1 VPRVETLFPAM
12 LVEEGEVYSPGS
24 MVTENG
30 RRPSLPGPP
39 SPSSSPSGSTR
50 LLLPPTREK
59 KSELSLLRDDE
70 DDDGRPLRAA
80 LPPPLRLRPTD
91 PSL

>member
-50 LLLPPTREK
+50 PLLPPTREK

-70 DDDGRPLRAA
+70 DDDGRPPRAA